1 MKWIWIKKDIFKQII
16 VDETT
21 VREHLKLT
29 WLSMRLDSCFFTI
42 MIFNTTFLVFFFF
55 FFFFKQVILSS
66 VILHAMPPAWI
77 LPAWYAIFK
86 DINKKEGGGN
96 KTLCL
101 KKILYGLIQRPQL
114 WLRDAA
120 LIDNQWMGNY
130 LWNTFGNGLKD
141 VTALKAVGELSFS
154 NKKGKKYLFSNISDW
169 NLSF

>member
-1 MKWIWIKKDIFKQII
+1 MRQLWENIWNCLGCPWDWIVAFSLSWF
-16 VDETT
+16 
-21 VREHLKLT
+21 LT
-29 WLSMRLDSCFFTI
+29 LHSLSFS
-42 MIFNTTFLVFFFF
+42 F

-66 VILHAMPPAWI
+66 VILHAMPSAWI

-120 LIDNQWMGNY
+120 LIDNQSMGNY